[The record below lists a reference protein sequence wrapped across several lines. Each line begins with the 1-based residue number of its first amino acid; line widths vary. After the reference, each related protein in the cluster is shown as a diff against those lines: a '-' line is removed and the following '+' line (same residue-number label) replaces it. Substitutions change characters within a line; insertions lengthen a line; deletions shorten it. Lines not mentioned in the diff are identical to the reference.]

1 MNVDKI
7 AYLINHPKSID
18 GNDLEQISV
27 VREKYPY
34 SSTLNMLYLIGLS
47 SNGSISFDEELKKY
61 SINVNDRE
69 KLHQLIHS
77 PTNILEVNIDEVNQT
92 IEKEIKPELVNDV
105 KTEVETIKLVKED
118 KKETYQPKAEDDLS
132 QIIKDLQAK
141 VDALNKKE
149 TQPKLN
155 EIQKDLSEKSN
166 EIQEVK
172 NEIPIVEE
180 IDNEE
185 IITAQTETEIDN
197 GVEKKQQI
205 IVDETDKLDG
215 VKESDVNDNETSKI
229 LEVDV
234 MSHAIETA
242 FELDVENIIR
252 EDEQINVSVH
262 KKMEEK
268 SITELDIDPNQ
279 LSFSD
284 WLKYKQGKLK
294 IKVAETEDHQKPT
307 LTKQEI
313 DELLNKF
320 IEEEPKI
327 SRPKKEFFNPV
338 KNAKQSLDESTVL
351 VSETLAKIYWM
362 QKNYDK
368 AIKAYEQLSLRNPK
382 KSSFFANQINKIKK
396 EIN

>member
-18 GNDLEQISV
+18 TNDLEQIGE
-27 VREKYPY
+27 VRNKYPY

-47 SNGSISFDEELKKY
+47 VSGSIAFDEELKKT

-77 PTNILEVNIDEVNQT
+77 SEDVQEVF
-92 IEKEIKPELVNDV
+92 IEKETKVVEIQEEKQLESISIEPKEEV
-105 KTEVETIKLVKED
+105 KVEV
-118 KKETYQPKAEDDLS
+118 KKVEPKQEDDLA

-141 VDALNKKE
+141 VDAINKKE
-149 TQPKLN
+149 SQTVQ
-155 EIQKDLSEKSN
+155 SN
-166 EIQEVK
+166 EKEIVSNDSIKTESDNQPIKESPVTSRDEETIIDNHQEVEENVELK
-172 NEIPIVEE
+172 ESIVEE
-180 IDNEE
+180 TVEKE
-185 IITAQTETEIDN
+185 IIEEHKT
-197 GVEKKQQI
+197 
-205 IVDETDKLDG
+205 VDEELSTKP
-215 VKESDVNDNETSKI
+215 
-229 LEVDV
+229 LEVEV

-242 FELDVENIIR
+242 FELDVDNIIR
-252 EDEQINVSVH
+252 EEVVEVVET
-262 KKMEEK
+262 KEKVEEET
-268 SITELDIDPNQ
+268 IIDVAPSE

-294 IKVAETEDHQKPT
+294 LKTQENIEEEKLT
-307 LTKQEI
+307 LSKQEI
-313 DELLNKF
+313 DNLLNKF
-320 IEEEPKI
+320 IDEEPKI

-382 KSSFFANQINKIKK
+382 KSSFFANQIKKIKK

>member
-7 AYLINHPKSID
+7 AYLITHPKSID
-18 GNDLEQISV
+18 ANDLKQIGE
-27 VREKYPY
+27 VRNKYPY

-47 SNGSISFDEELKKY
+47 VSGSIAFDEELKKT

-77 PTNILEVNIDEVNQT
+77 SEDVQDVF
-92 IEKEIKPELVNDV
+92 IEKETEIVEIQEQKQLESTSFEPKEEV
-105 KTEVETIKLVKED
+105 KVEVKQEE
-118 KKETYQPKAEDDLS
+118 PKQEDDLA

-141 VDALNKKE
+141 VDAINKKE
-149 TQPKLN
+149 SQTVQ
-155 EIQKDLSEKSN
+155 SN
-166 EIQEVK
+166 EKETINNDSVKIEELKEEEIEKEIIINNHQEVEEK
-172 NEIPIVEE
+172 VDLKESIIEEVVEK
-180 IDNEE
+180 E
-185 IITAQTETEIDN
+185 IIEEHTTIEE
-197 GVEKKQQI
+197 
-205 IVDETDKLDG
+205 L
-215 VKESDVNDNETSKI
+215 SPP

-242 FELDVENIIR
+242 FELDVDNIIR
-252 EDEQINVSVH
+252 EEVVEVVESKEKV
-262 KKMEEK
+262 EEET
-268 SITELDIDPNQ
+268 IIDVDPSQ

-294 IKVAETEDHQKPT
+294 LKTQENIKEEKLT
-307 LTKQEI
+307 LSKQEI
-313 DELLNKF
+313 DNLLNKF

-382 KSSFFANQINKIKK
+382 KSSFFANQIKKIKK